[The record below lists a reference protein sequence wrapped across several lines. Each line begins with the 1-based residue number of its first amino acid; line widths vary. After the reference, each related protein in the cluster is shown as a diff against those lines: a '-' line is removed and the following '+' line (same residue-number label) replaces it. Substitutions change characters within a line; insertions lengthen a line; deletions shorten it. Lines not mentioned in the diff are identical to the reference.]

1 MVSALFVLAL
11 SVKANDPGVSVDD
24 NNDDKVKKTE
34 NRFNLTTN
42 TTMPKT
48 NLSLDAGFIAS
59 GVLKTSFNLSS
70 KNTVNV
76 KSVMTYKKGNVTYVV
91 PYNVN
96 VRVQTP
102 EPTMRYHQVQI
113 KLPFRKG

>member
-1 MVSALFVLAL
+1 MVSAMVMLAL
-11 SVKANDPGVSVDD
+11 SVKANDLGIEPDD

-34 NRFNLTTN
+34 TRYNLGAN
-42 TTMPKT
+42 NAMPKT
-48 NLSLDAGFIAS
+48 NLSLDAGFTAS
-59 GVLKTSFNLSS
+59 GILKTSFNLSS

-76 KSVMTYKKGNVTYVV
+76 KSVMTYKKGNVTYIV

-96 VRVQTP
+96 VSVQAA
-102 EPTMRYHQVQI
+102 EPTMRYHQVHI